1 PPDDIEGLPMM
12 ISPLHRYLSEMLENL
27 RPMTSGTVNPVT
39 EVATSPDINKVGI
52 TVTTVNGH
60 QYSSGDADHR
70 FAIQSIDKVFAYG
83 LALDYLSP
91 REVGKKIDVEHPGDK
106 YNEISL
112 QHQSRRTENAMINTG
127 AIATVGLIK
136 GSGGKD

>member
-1 PPDDIEGLPMM
+1 MM

-60 QYSSGDADHR
+60 QYSCADADHK
-70 FAIQSIDKVFAYG
+70 FAIESIATVPAYG
-83 LALDYLSP
+83 LALDELGP
-91 REVGKKIDVEHPGDK
+91 REGAKKIDVQPSGDPS
-106 YNEISL
+106 NEISL
-112 QHQSRRTENAMINTG
+112 QHPSGRPDNAMSNAG
-127 AIATVGLIK
+127 AIATVG
-136 GSGGKD
+136 